1 MKKLLLIDANSIL
14 HRMYH
19 AIPPLSAPDG
29 TPTNALYGTV
39 RAIMKI
45 LSEHKPDYVAAAF
58 DRPEP
63 TFRKE
68 EYEAYKAHRPPA
80 HEDLVSQLVEARELF
95 RSLGIAVCEKAG
107 FEADD
112 IIGTI
117 ASKYADKLEIV
128 IFTGDLDSLQLVSE
142 KVSVESFKKGVSE
155 TVRYTPDAVT
165 ERFGIPPERL
175 PDFKGLTGDP
185 SDNIPGVRGVGPKTA
200 SEILSKHETLEGFF
214 ESADENPKY
223 RKIQEEKEIALLS
236 KKLATI
242 RRDVPID
249 AELESLIPARDE
261 KKFSAYAEKMGF
273 SSVIKKREPQSLFGE
288 SSGKKSA
295 VPIPDPKRRKDGTL
309 VGYNLKEYI
318 KKTGAQGPHF
328 DIHIAAWLLDP
339 DKNPTFD
346 EIAERFGTRDQ
357 ETLTDSLSE
366 ALKREGVFRVFSE
379 IEMPVLPVLAEMER
393 KGILMDEAALLAL
406 KEDLEKE
413 RERAE
418 RDIFS
423 EAGERF
429 NILSP
434 SQVSGIL
441 FEKIG
446 IKTKKRKRTKTGMQS
461 TSEGALSGLKRDYPI
476 VSLILKYR
484 EYSKIISTYV
494 DPLIERA
501 RLDKGVIHTS
511 FLQFGTATGR
521 FSSEKPNLQNIPQN
535 SEWATPLRNCF
546 VAREGKTFVSFDY
559 SQLEIRILAHLSRDE
574 KLIRVFSEGKDVHAA
589 TAANVFNVREEDVV
603 PAMRRLAKTLNFGVI
618 YGMGARAFSEESG
631 ITVEEAKRFIDE
643 YFLDFPDVS
652 SWREKVREEAKSGV
666 VRNENGRVR
675 LFPQRIGG
683 AKGISEFERAAINMP
698 IQSLEADILKIAM
711 RTCFDSLA
719 LHNRNKDATMLLTIH
734 DELIFEISDAILN
747 ETVPLIKKVMEES
760 TPLSVPLI
768 VDVRAGKKLG
778 SMEQYEPN

>member
-1 MKKLLLIDANSIL
+1 
-14 HRMYH
+14 
-19 AIPPLSAPDG
+19 
-29 TPTNALYGTV
+29 
-39 RAIMKI
+39 
-45 LSEHKPDYVAAAF
+45 
-58 DRPEP
+58 
-63 TFRKE
+63 
-68 EYEAYKAHRPPA
+68 
-80 HEDLVSQLVEARELF
+80 
-95 RSLGIAVCEKAG
+95 
-107 FEADD
+107 
-112 IIGTI
+112 
-117 ASKYADKLEIV
+117 
-128 IFTGDLDSLQLVSE
+128 
-142 KVSVESFKKGVSE
+142 
-155 TVRYTPDAVT
+155 
-165 ERFGIPPERL
+165 
-175 PDFKGLTGDP
+175 
-185 SDNIPGVRGVGPKTA
+185 
-200 SEILSKHETLEGFF
+200 
-214 ESADENPKY
+214 
-223 RKIQEEKEIALLS
+223 
-236 KKLATI
+236 
-242 RRDVPID
+242 
-249 AELESLIPARDE
+249 
-261 KKFSAYAEKMGF
+261 
-273 SSVIKKREPQSLFGE
+273 
-288 SSGKKSA
+288 
-295 VPIPDPKRRKDGTL
+295 
-309 VGYNLKEYI
+309 
-318 KKTGAQGPHF
+318 
-328 DIHIAAWLLDP
+328 
-339 DKNPTFD
+339 
-346 EIAERFGTRDQ
+346 
-357 ETLTDSLSE
+357 
-366 ALKREGVFRVFSE
+366 
-379 IEMPVLPVLAEMER
+379 MER

-423 EAGERF
+423 KAGERF

-546 VAREGKTFVSFDY
+546 IAREEKTFVSFDY

-574 KLIRVFSEGKDVHAA
+574 KLIQVFSEGKDVHTA

-652 SWREKVREEAKSGV
+652 SWRKKVREEAKSGV

-683 AKGISEFERAAINMP
+683 GERHI
-698 IQSLEADILKIAM
+698 
-711 RTCFDSLA
+711 R
-719 LHNRNKDATMLLTIH
+719 
-734 DELIFEISDAILN
+734 
-747 ETVPLIKKVMEES
+747 
-760 TPLSVPLI
+760 
-768 VDVRAGKKLG
+768 VRARGDKHAHPKPG
-778 SMEQYEPN
+778 SGHTQDSDENLL